1 MIKILTVGKLKEK
14 ELDYLIADYQH
25 RIEPYHKIVLESV
38 KDLPSS
44 DDDSLN
50 QLVIERESQSLL
62 DKLKPEDFVYLLD
75 LRGQLISSE
84 SLAESIQM
92 AFNQSKKTLVFI
104 IGGSLGVSETLR
116 QRANIVWKLSA
127 NTFPHGLVRLLVLEQ
142 IYRSFRILNH
152 HPYHK

>member
-1 MIKILTVGKLKEK
+1 MIKVLTVGKLKEK
-14 ELDYLIADYQH
+14 ELENLIEDYQH

-84 SLAESIQM
+84 SLAESIQT

-116 QRANIVWKLSA
+116 QRANKVWKLSA